1 MKRFLTFVAIA
12 FLGMSMVSA
21 KELNPVQVKFR
32 DAMLVS
38 IAAEGYNPK
47 LDDDGDIIFKAEGL
61 TCLLVIS
68 EKEENPFYV
77 SINAVYGLD
86 SSEEVLQVAYLSNKI
101 ADLKTAKL
109 QIYNQK
115 VVLSTEFFV
124 ADQTHFEKVFPRY
137 IEVLTSASSKLKS
150 WLHSMNNL

>member
-21 KELNPVQVKFR
+21 KELIPAQVKFR

-61 TCLLVIS
+61 TCLLIIS
-68 EKEENPFYV
+68 DKEEDPFYV

-86 SSEEVLQVAYLSNKI
+86 SSEEVLQMAYLSNKI
-101 ADLKTAKL
+101 AELKTIKL
-109 QIYNQK
+109 QIYDK
-115 VVLSTEFFV
+115 KFVLSTEFFV
-124 ADQTHFEKVFPRY
+124 DDHTHFEKVFPRY
-137 IEVLTSASSKLKS
+137 MEVLTSASSKLKL